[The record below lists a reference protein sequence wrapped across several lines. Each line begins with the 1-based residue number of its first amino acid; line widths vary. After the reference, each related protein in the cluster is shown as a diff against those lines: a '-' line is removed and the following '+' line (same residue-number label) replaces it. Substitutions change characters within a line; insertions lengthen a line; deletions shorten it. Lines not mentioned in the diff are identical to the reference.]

1 MTTPSPQDLHGS
13 VVVDTN
19 IILRWILDDVPDQ
32 AEAATRIWLLAA
44 DGVLDVFIPVL
55 VIFETVFTLEAPT
68 TIRPSVLRG
77 LCVRWQVFCMSRCN
91 PGRLSRRRWIG
102 IQQRGS
108 GSLIVSLSL
117 SQKPDSPPPY

>member
-1 MTTPSPQDLHGS
+1 MTTRSPQDLHGS

-44 DGVLDVFIPVL
+44 DGVLARVCSSISHFRNRLHPRTHIP
-55 VIFETVFTLEAPT
+55 
-68 TIRPSVLRG
+68 RPSALRG
-77 LCVRWQVFCMSRCN
+77 LCVRWQVFHMSRWN
-91 PGRLSRRRWIG
+91 PGRLSRRHWSTIR
-102 IQQRGS
+102 QRGS
-108 GSLIVSLSL
+108 GSLIVSLSP